1 MHHWTAKTFR
11 AMDLVPQKLPE
22 GPKNLKGLVHLNV
35 PNISN
40 VLKCFSFQNTFT
52 KQKFYRCFDGNLIPS
67 FQLF

>member
-1 MHHWTAKTFR
+1 MHHWAAKTFR

-40 VLKCFSFQNTFT
+40 VLK
-52 KQKFYRCFDGNLIPS
+52 
-67 FQLF
+67 